1 MTPALGPEDEA
12 DDLVQRFEAHVVKA
26 LRDRLWEE
34 RLPSLEEEVIDGYA
48 TRVEDLL
55 TRATPLKMATGF
67 AIDIDPSGRT

>member
-1 MTPALGPEDEA
+1 
-12 DDLVQRFEAHVVKA
+12 
-26 LRDRLWEE
+26 LWEE